1 MDDSSLGIWFSCLG
15 SGFGGRRGRNLGIGL
30 FEEEEEEEEES
41 ESLRISSTVRRVV
54 RSVWLSSSS
63 SLLLVVWD
71 WRKESRSSSV
81 GVLVSNFVMAEFSF
95 LVTWRRGCRFKM
107 VDLRAGESLER
118 VAEESGDRPEI

>member
-1 MDDSSLGIWFSCLG
+1 MEDSSLGIWFSCLG
-15 SGFGGRRGRNLGIGL
+15 TGFGGRRGRNLGIGL
-30 FEEEEEEEEES
+30 LEEEEEEEEES

-81 GVLVSNFVMAEFSF
+81 GVLVSIFVMVEFSIF
-95 LVTWRRGCRFKM
+95 VTWRRGCRFKM
-107 VDLRAGESLER
+107 VAVGEWETLGR
-118 VAEESGDRPEI
+118 VAEESCDRPEI

>member
-1 MDDSSLGIWFSCLG
+1 MEDSSLGIWFSCLG

-30 FEEEEEEEEES
+30 LEEEEEEEEES

-81 GVLVSNFVMAEFSF
+81 GVLVSIFVMAEFSF
-95 LVTWRRGCRFKM
+95 FLLLGEEGVDSRWSPSERGKHSNEL
-107 VDLRAGESLER
+107 LRN
-118 VAEESGDRPEI
+118 